1 MLGALGVHRLLAL
14 PTVLPWHVNGAHEQT
29 NCGSVVSDVWQ
40 SDSLYREVTLAELSL
55 HHIHCSASLKGQT
68 FGFEYARE
76 SFLTTQRMK
85 VLALFLMPFSFV
97 SVVGQALQVGT
108 LVLHP

>member
-1 MLGALGVHRLLAL
+1 MFI
-14 PTVLPWHVNGAHEQT
+14 VL
-29 NCGSVVSDVWQ
+29 
-40 SDSLYREVTLAELSL
+40 
-55 HHIHCSASLKGQT
+55 LKGQT

-85 VLALFLMPFSFV
+85 VLALFFMPFSFV
-97 SVVGQALQVGT
+97 FVVGLALQVGT